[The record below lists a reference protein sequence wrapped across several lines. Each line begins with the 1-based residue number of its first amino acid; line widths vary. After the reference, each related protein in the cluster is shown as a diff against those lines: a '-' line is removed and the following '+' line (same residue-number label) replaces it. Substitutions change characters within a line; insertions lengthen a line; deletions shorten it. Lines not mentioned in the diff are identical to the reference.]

1 MTRIDRTRWLHLRS
15 RLNGR
20 YGKRRTKGGHH
31 SYDKRECWGF
41 KIKGWWRRGDIRTTK
56 PKKSFECW
64 VKTAADVSKED
75 KKTLME
81 ALTAPQRN
89 AGKDE
94 YIVDL
99 ELGTESG
106 LIGAFGFAGAC
117 TAGDGSCD
125 PPTRSMGAGF
135 WNFRTL

>member
-1 MTRIDRTRWLHLRS
+1 MVE
-15 RLNGR
+15 
-20 YGKRRTKGGHH
+20 KRR
-31 SYDKRECWGF
+31 
-41 KIKGWWRRGDIRTTK
+41 DIRTTK

-64 VKTAADVSKED
+64 VKTAADVSKET

-99 ELGTESG
+99 EGNEKLY
-106 LIGAFGFAGAC
+106 
-117 TAGDGSCD
+117 
-125 PPTRSMGAGF
+125 
-135 WNFRTL
+135 

>member
-1 MTRIDRTRWLHLRS
+1 
-15 RLNGR
+15 
-20 YGKRRTKGGHH
+20 
-31 SYDKRECWGF
+31 
-41 KIKGWWRRGDIRTTK
+41 
-56 PKKSFECW
+56 
-64 VKTAADVSKED
+64 VKTAAGVSKEA
-75 KKTLME
+75 KQTVME

-99 ELGTESG
+99 EGHEKLYWLGTESG

-125 PPTRSMGAGF
+125 PPTRSMGVGF
-135 WNFRTL
+135 CNFRVLRWNTDTPLPQPLLQEQSTRDSSKVDREEEGLNSNHPELVVLRECLEA